1 MTSTAVIYSKVHCPY
16 CTRAKALLTKL
27 DITYEEHIIGE
38 PGSRV
43 LEKNQSWATREEL
56 LAKAPDAKTVP
67 QIWVDGEH
75 VGGYTEFAARYP
87 TQ

>member
-16 CTRAKALLTKL
+16 CTRAKALLNKL

-43 LEKNQSWATREEL
+43 LEENQSWATREEL

-75 VGGYTEFAARYP
+75 IGGYTELAARYP
-87 TQ
+87 GQ